1 MEYKKLHDKREQ
13 LLKVETKLR
22 KLGYH
27 TLADEVYEEQKKI
40 TAEIDKILLAPI
52 GESYAD

>member
-13 LLKVETKLR
+13 LHKVETKLR

-27 TLADEVYEEQKKI
+27 NLADEVYEEQKKI